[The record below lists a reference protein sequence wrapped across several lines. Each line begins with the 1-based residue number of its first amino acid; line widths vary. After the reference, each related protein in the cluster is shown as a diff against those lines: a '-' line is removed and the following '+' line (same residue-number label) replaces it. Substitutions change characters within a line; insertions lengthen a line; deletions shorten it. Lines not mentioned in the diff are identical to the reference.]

1 MTNQA
6 QNESGKPEQP
16 PLSPRQIDEHIVEIV
31 SDSGEGAQ
39 KAGQSFGSIS
49 AKMGNGVWTVEII
62 PAEVQPPPR
71 EKAGASGIRI
81 RFGTDEITNMGD
93 EADLV
98 VAFNEQVLYGRI
110 DRGAFKKGT
119 ILLLENKWAD
129 DESEEI
135 RNQYAA
141 ALKDFQEFGYDIH
154 EIPMEQEC
162 LRIVTDAHRGKNMW
176 VLGMLCAIYSRDLN
190 KAQDQVRHTFRRK
203 SERVVQNNIDLLD
216 AGYKW
221 AVENL
226 SFRFDVPAN
235 ELQKELVV
243 MNGNEAVGMGAMAAG
258 IEVCSMYPITPATSA
273 THYLAEAFDRSGGV
287 IHQAEDEIAA
297 IGFAIGASYAGQTP
311 ITITSGPGMSLK
323 SEFLG
328 LAVMCEVPLVIV
340 NVQRGGPSTGLP
352 TKVEQGDL
360 MQAVFGQHGDN
371 PKVVIAASTIEECFH
386 FVIMARKI
394 AEAYRM
400 PVILLTDA
408 NLATGV
414 SPFPRPKFQAEWFPA
429 PINQSPWKKGIAPYE
444 WDEKT
449 GLSERPIPGQPGG
462 QYVLT
467 GLAHDKF
474 SAVAYD
480 PESNQKGCDMRSLKI
495 STFQKT
501 LKKPQVYGE
510 ESGELLL
517 VGWGS
522 TRGAIEEAVRKARK
536 LGAKVSSVH
545 LRYLSPFEPGLKEI
559 FSRFKKVRTVE
570 INYGD
575 DISVPGICE
584 DSRRYSQLAFCLR
597 AKTLIDIDYFSNVY
611 GQPMNPG
618 LILDMIKKE
627 LLSGNPE
634 TEGEKNVRA

>member
-1 MTNQA
+1 
-6 QNESGKPEQP
+6 
-16 PLSPRQIDEHIVEIV
+16 
-31 SDSGEGAQ
+31 
-39 KAGQSFGSIS
+39 
-49 AKMGNGVWTVEII
+49 
-62 PAEVQPPPR
+62 
-71 EKAGASGIRI
+71 
-81 RFGTDEITNMGD
+81 
-93 EADLV
+93 
-98 VAFNEQVLYGRI
+98 
-110 DRGAFKKGT
+110 
-119 ILLLENKWAD
+119 
-129 DESEEI
+129 
-135 RNQYAA
+135 
-141 ALKDFQEFGYDIH
+141 
-154 EIPMEQEC
+154 
-162 LRIVTDAHRGKNMW
+162 MW

-203 SERVVQNNIDLLD
+203 SERVVQNNLDLLD

-221 AVENL
+221 ALENL
-226 SFRFDVPAN
+226 NFRFEVPAN
-235 ELQKELVV
+235 ELQRELVV

-414 SPFPRPKFQAEWFPA
+414 SPFPRPKFQAEWFPP

-467 GLAHDKF
+467 GLAHDKL
-474 SAVAYD
+474 SSVAYD

-501 LKKPQVYGE
+501 LKKPLVYGGE
-510 ESGELLL
+510 EGDLLL

-559 FSRFKKVRTVE
+559 FSRFKKIRTVE

-575 DISVPGICE
+575 DINVPGICE
-584 DSRRYSQLAFCLR
+584 ESRRYSQLAFCLR